1 MWVSWGNGRDP
12 FFPCE
17 NFTDA
22 SYFRLTVEIV
32 FVRKIY
38 WHCQNFKRK
47 TPSHSGDIKNCRSG
61 RMSMY
66 AHSFMDKG
74 LSEERAS
81 CNSLELMKWIRIFH
95 GRIFWVE
102 VFKGKFSRGRSVGWK
117 YIQWEFSRVS
127 GGYSKNT
134 SK

>member
-1 MWVSWGNGRDP
+1 MSYCHSIYN
-12 FFPCE
+12 FIPCE
-17 NFTDA
+17 QVEEMEGTHFFHVKIFTDT

-32 FVRKIY
+32 FVREIY

-95 GRIFWVE
+95 GRIF
-102 VFKGKFSRGRSVGWK
+102 
-117 YIQWEFSRVS
+117 
-127 GGYSKNT
+127 
-134 SK
+134 